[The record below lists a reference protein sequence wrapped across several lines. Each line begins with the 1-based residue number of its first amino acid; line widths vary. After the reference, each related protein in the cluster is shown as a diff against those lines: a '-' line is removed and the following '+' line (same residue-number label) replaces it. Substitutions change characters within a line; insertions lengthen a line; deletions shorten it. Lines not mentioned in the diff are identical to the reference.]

1 MILGAKSEFLDLKNY
16 ELATKLKGKMVQN
29 AGNSPQNGIKKKPAI
44 LKNVS
49 NSMLL
54 TLYFR

>member
-1 MILGAKSEFLDLKNY
+1 
-16 ELATKLKGKMVQN
+16 MVQN
-29 AGNSPQNGIKKKPAI
+29 AGYVLKNGMKKKLVI

>member
-1 MILGAKSEFLDLKNY
+1 
-16 ELATKLKGKMVQN
+16 MVQN
-29 AGNSPQNGIKKKPAI
+29 AGYVLKNVMKKKLVI

-54 TLYFR
+54 ALYFR